1 MTTPAPPPATPPQAP
16 NLKGS
21 RTEKNLAAAFTGEC
35 MARNRYYF
43 YASKAKKQGYEQIS
57 EIFLETAENEREHA
71 KKFLKLMG
79 TGEATPVTFQMV
91 IPNTQI
97 NTTLEN
103 LRTAER
109 GEAEENNIAYPHM
122 AAIAE
127 QEGFEEIAK
136 YFRKVAEVERE
147 HRIRFGL
154 LADQL
159 ESDTLFKKSKDYKWK
174 CRNCGN
180 IFEGPEPP
188 EKCPVCGHA
197 QSFYQIKEIF
207 E

>member
-1 MTTPAPPPATPPQAP
+1 MTTPPAPITPTP
-16 NLKGS
+16 NIRGS

-35 MARNRYYF
+35 MARNRYTF
-43 YASKAKKQGYEQIS
+43 YASKARKQGYEQIA

-71 KKFLKLMG
+71 KKFLKLMA
-79 TGEATPVTFQMV
+79 GEPAPITYQIT

-97 NTTLEN
+97 KDTLEN

-109 GEAEENNIAYPHM
+109 GEAEENTISYPHM

-127 QEGFEEIAK
+127 QEGFEEIAN
-136 YFRKVAEVERE
+136 YFRKVADVERE
-147 HRIRFGL
+147 HQIRFGL

-159 ESDTLFKKSKDYKWK
+159 ESETLFKKEKNFRWK

-180 IFEGPEPP
+180 IIEAPTPP

-197 QSFYQIKEIF
+197 QGFYQIKEIF